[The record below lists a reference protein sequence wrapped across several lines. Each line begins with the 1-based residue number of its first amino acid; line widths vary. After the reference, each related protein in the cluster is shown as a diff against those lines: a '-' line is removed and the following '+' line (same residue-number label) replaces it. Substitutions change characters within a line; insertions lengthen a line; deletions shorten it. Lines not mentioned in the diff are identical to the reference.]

1 MPTQTAAQATLRNSA
16 SSLAAPPTGMHS
28 PAASSTTTPST
39 AAQAAPTRN
48 ALISPLADAL
58 MIGGASIATFLLY
71 WLFVEKSGS
80 ILAVSTTAAALAF
93 VVNSPHFMASYQ
105 LMYGDYRH
113 MITQK
118 KSFFWAAVISPILL
132 ITALALAFSFRSHA
146 MLSFLIQGMYLS
158 VGWHYV
164 KQTFGTAIVTS
175 AAQKRFFGKW
185 ERSAILLNLY
195 AVWAMSWIS
204 SNIEGLKGDMY
215 GVGYFA
221 LHLPAQA
228 LTWSYWITGLTLL
241 VAVITV
247 IRNWIET
254 GVWPSLAALVSFASI
269 YVWFLPVLAHP
280 GFFYLIPFFH
290 SLQYMLFVGALKWN
304 QSRSVASTAA
314 NPRASRAAFIRN
326 FVGFFGLAVVLGVLV
341 FTTIP
346 EWLDSNMTLQDL
358 AIGPTM
364 WMFAFSWFINVHH
377 YFIDNVI
384 WRGDNEFV
392 REHLVIASMKHA

>member
-1 MPTQTAAQATLRNSA
+1 MV
-16 SSLAAPPTGMHS
+16 
-28 PAASSTTTPST
+28 TTT
-39 AAQAAPTRN
+39 RY

-58 MIGGASIATFLLY
+58 MIGGASIITFLLY

-80 ILAVSTTAAALAF
+80 ILAVSTTAAALSF
-93 VVNSPHFMASYQ
+93 IVNSPHFMASYQ

-113 MITQK
+113 LILQK
-118 KSFFWAAVISPILL
+118 KSFFWAAVISPIVL
-132 ITALALAFSFRSHA
+132 IMALAFAFSFRSHA

-175 AAQKRFFGKW
+175 TAQRRFFGKW

-204 SNIEGLKGDMY
+204 SNVDGLKSDMS
-215 GVGYFA
+215 GVAYFS
-221 LHLPAQA
+221 LRLPAPS

-241 VAVITV
+241 FAVV
-247 IRNWIET
+247 MVVRRWVET

-269 YVWFLPVLAHP
+269 YIWFLPVLAHP
-280 GFFYLIPFFH
+280 GFFYLVPFFH
-290 SLQYMLFVGALKWN
+290 SLQYMLFIGALKWN
-304 QSRSVASTAA
+304 E
-314 NPRASRAAFIRN
+314 SRALASKTATPQESRAKFLRN
-326 FVGFFGLAVVLGVLV
+326 FLGFFMLATTLGVLA

-358 AIGPTM
+358 ALGPTM

-392 REHLVIASMKHA
+392 REYLVNASMARA